1 MGELPRY
8 SRRIMRPQPSPL
20 ETHALENIRFIR
32 QTLEQAGAFTAVP
45 GWGGVLMGAT
55 ALVAALLATQVQK
68 PTTWLAIWLV
78 EAVVAFLIG
87 GAAMVVKASAAGQ
100 PLLSGPARKFAL
112 GMAPPLLAGAL
123 LALALLRARQTDLLP
138 GVWLLLYGAA
148 VVTGGAFSVRI
159 VPLMGVCF
167 LLLGAAALFAP
178 PAAGNLLMAVGF
190 GGLHVLFGV
199 WIARRYG
206 G

>member
-1 MGELPRY
+1 
-8 SRRIMRPQPSPL
+8 MRPQPSPL

-55 ALVAALLATQVQK
+55 ALVAALLATQVQR

-123 LALALLRARQTDLLP
+123 LTLALLHARQTDLLP